1 MTTVFTAPIFVVFST
16 GGMGKAKATDWDLNV
31 MFEEVF
37 KDLSSLRKVLAEDTL
52 RQLNAQVT

>member
-1 MTTVFTAPIFVVFST
+1 
-16 GGMGKAKATDWDLNV
+16 MGKAKATDWDLNV
-31 MFEEVF
+31 MFEQVF